1 MNGQNMKVMRKLD
14 VWLDDYANKR
24 YNELYGQDNDN
35 SPMLRKATLS
45 FTKLNKKTT
54 MNKSQINTS
63 TISRE

>member
-35 SPMLRKATLS
+35 TPMLRK
-45 FTKLNKKTT
+45 
-54 MNKSQINTS
+54 
-63 TISRE
+63 